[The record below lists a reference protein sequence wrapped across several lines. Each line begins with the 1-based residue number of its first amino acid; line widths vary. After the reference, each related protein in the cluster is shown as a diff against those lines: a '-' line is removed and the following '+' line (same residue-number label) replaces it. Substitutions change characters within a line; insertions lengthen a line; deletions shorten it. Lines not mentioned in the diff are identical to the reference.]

1 MNGTES
7 FKTVITADHRL
18 LDLHLGE
25 TFQYRDLI
33 LLFVK
38 RDFTAY
44 YKQTILGPLWAII
57 QPLLTTVVFTIIF
70 GNLAKLTTAD
80 VPGNYVIPG
89 FLFYMAGNI
98 CWSYF
103 SSTLQATSNTFLANS
118 ATMGKV
124 YYPRLVSPIA
134 TALSNLIS
142 FGIQFA
148 MFMVIWAFYYI
159 KGGTSIRVTPA
170 LALLPLLV
178 IQMIIAAVGF
188 GIIISSVTTKY
199 RDLAMLVSFGLQLWH
214 YACPVAY
221 GLQLVPEKWL
231 SLYMLN
237 PVTPIITTF
246 RYAVFGFGFFDLRY
260 YLVSWAICL
269 LVFFIGLILFSR
281 IERTFICRD
290 FSYAL
295 LCTFVKGI
303 CIIEYHMHAT

>member
-1 MNGTES
+1 MSEIGS
-7 FKTVITADHRL
+7 FKTVITSEHKL

-25 TFQYRDLI
+25 VFRYRDLI
-33 LLFVK
+33 ALLVK
-38 RDFTAY
+38 RDFTAL

-80 VPGNYVIPG
+80 VPGDFAIPA
-89 FLFYMAGNI
+89 FLFYMAGTI

-103 SSTLQATSNTFLANS
+103 SSTLQATSNTFLANR

-134 TALSNLIS
+134 TALSHLIS

-148 MFMVIWAFYYI
+148 MFLVIWAVFFI
-159 KGGTSIRVTPA
+159 KGGTSIQVTPA

-178 IQMIIAAVGF
+178 IQLIVTAVGF
-188 GIIISSVTTKY
+188 GIIVASVTTKY
-199 RDLAMLVSFGLQLWH
+199 RDLAMLVGFGLQLWH

-221 GLQLVPEKWL
+221 GLQLVPEQWM

-246 RYAVFGFGFFDLRY
+246 RYAVFGFGYFDLAY
-260 YLVSWAICL
+260 YLISWAISL
-269 LVFFIGLILFSR
+269 LVFFVGLVLFSR
-281 IERTFICRD
+281 IERTFMDTI
-290 FSYAL
+290 
-295 LCTFVKGI
+295 
-303 CIIEYHMHAT
+303 

>member
-1 MNGTES
+1 MNENKT
-7 FKTVITADHRL
+7 FKTTIVSQHKL
-18 LDLHLGE
+18 LDLHLKE

-33 LLFVK
+33 FLFVK
-38 RDFTAY
+38 RDFTAL
-44 YKQTILGPLWAII
+44 YKQTILGPLWAVI

-80 VPGNYVIPG
+80 VPGDFAIPG
-89 FLFYMAGNI
+89 FLFYMGGNI

-103 SSTLQATSNTFLANS
+103 SSTLQATSNTFLSNRD
-118 ATMGKV
+118 TMGKV

-142 FGIQFA
+142 FGIQFI
-148 MFMVIWAFYYI
+148 MFLAIWAIFFI

-178 IQMIIAAVGF
+178 LQMIVVSVGF

-237 PVTPIITTF
+237 PMTPVITAF
-246 RYAVFGFGFFDLRY
+246 RYAAFGFGYFDLTY
-260 YLVSWAICL
+260 YLISWAISL
-269 LVFFIGLILFSR
+269 LVFFIGLVLFSR
-281 IERTFICRD
+281 IERTFMDTI
-290 FSYAL
+290 
-295 LCTFVKGI
+295 
-303 CIIEYHMHAT
+303 